1 MPSRVAFD
9 ERVGNVLLKYARM
22 VVARGHVHNTL
33 GNVAVR
39 VPHPDFPDGVVYTKP
54 AEISLEEVGL
64 EDLVITDV
72 PAGTLLHGGKITS
85 VGHQLNREIF
95 RLRPDV
101 NAVIHVHHDD
111 TIALFASGAF
121 KELRVL
127 SLEFP
132 PVMGKPPHRLPSHV
146 DVEQDVGPIKDFI
159 ANTNAILMENHGV
172 TTLGRTLSEAY
183 HRLNTLTAEVRRTIA
198 AERLAALKGTEVR
211 YLDQDGVD
219 WMYAHA
225 DRIIYPSRFS
235 R

>member
-1 MPSRVAFD
+1 MRSQVAFD
-9 ERVGNVLLKYARM
+9 EPVGNLLLKYARM

-33 GNVAVR
+33 GNIALR
-39 VPHPDFPDGVVYTKP
+39 VPHPAFPDGVVYTKP
-54 AEISLEEVGL
+54 AEISLEEVTP

-72 PAGTLLHGGKITS
+72 PTGALLHGSKVTS

-111 TIALFASGAF
+111 TIAFFASGAF

-172 TTLGRTLSEAY
+172 TTLGRTVSEAY
-183 HRLNTLTAEVRRTIA
+183 HRLNTLTAEVRRNIR
-198 AERLAALKGTEVR
+198 AEQLAALKGTEIR
-211 YLDQDGVD
+211 FLDQEGVD
-219 WMYAHA
+219 WMYEHA
-225 DRIIYPSRFS
+225 DRIIYPSRFP

>member
-1 MPSRVAFD
+1 MRSQVAFD
-9 ERVGNVLLKYARM
+9 EPVGNLLLKYARM

-33 GNVAVR
+33 GNIALR
-39 VPHPDFPDGVVYTKP
+39 VPHPVFPDGVVYTKP
-54 AEISLEEVGL
+54 AEISLEEVTP

-72 PAGTLLHGGKITS
+72 PTGTLLHGSKVTS

-101 NAVIHVHHDD
+101 SAVIHVHHDD
-111 TIALFASGAF
+111 TIAFFASGAF

-172 TTLGRTLSEAY
+172 TTLGRTISEAY
-183 HRLNTLTAEVRRTIA
+183 HRLNTLTAEVRRNIR
-198 AERLAALKGTEVR
+198 AEQLAALKGTEIR
-211 YLDQDGVD
+211 FLDQEGVD
-219 WMYAHA
+219 WMYEHA
-225 DRIIYPSRFS
+225 DRIIYPSRFP